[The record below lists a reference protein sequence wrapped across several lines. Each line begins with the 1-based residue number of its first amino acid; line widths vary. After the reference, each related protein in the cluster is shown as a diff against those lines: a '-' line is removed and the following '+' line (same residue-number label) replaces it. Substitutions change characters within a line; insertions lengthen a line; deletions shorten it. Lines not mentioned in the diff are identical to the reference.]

1 MGACLGL
8 LLATSACTPERD
20 QSELFAPQDIGILV
34 VDAVLVVDESN
45 PLVRLSKTLAP
56 DVPFTQEAAG
66 VVGAVTYIQNL
77 TTEAVFT
84 YLDLPGEP
92 GIYYSE
98 SAFTV
103 APETEYELWVRTA
116 EGEILSARTLTPA
129 RFQVD
134 EWVLLDPTGTTELRQ
149 LKTFAD
155 AGDSVYYQPEN
166 QIKYAEG
173 LIQARF
179 ATGGAEVFA
188 GVGYQVALFS
198 IDPDA
203 DYVIDP
209 PFFEEED
216 FEDLPTEGSWT
227 RRSSGSMAVS
237 ACSVRPRPTWGA
249 FTFCPRSDHRF
260 GIVNRAQGR
269 MACDD
274 FSPSYACWRPVA
286 ARAPFF
292 LGVTSRQDRQNQG
305 KSANDPHDF
314 SSLSHPSRYNPAPG
328 PSGQPASSQTTSS
341 SIQPRVNAMV

>member
-216 FEDLPTEGSWT
+216 FEDLPTEGSSPVFT
-227 RRSSGSMAVS
+227 ALEGQVS
-237 ACSVRPRPTWGA
+237 LPWFSIYFEGRHDYKVFALDQNWYDLVRTTPQGGGGLG
-249 FTFCPRSDHRF
+249 F
-260 GIVNRAQGR
+260 GGNAGDGVDA
-269 MACDD
+269 
-274 FSPSYACWRPVA
+274 PV
-286 ARAPFF
+286 F
-292 LGVTSRQDRQNQG
+292 
-305 KSANDPHDF
+305 
-314 SSLSHPSRYNPAPG
+314 
-328 PSGQPASSQTTSS
+328 
-341 SIQPRVNAMV
+341 RVNGGIGLFGSASADVVGFYVLPQE